1 MIIWITG
8 DRGAGKTTLAKQ
20 MRDLMPGTIILDG
33 DEMRA
38 SISVGLG
45 FSDEDRL
52 ENNLRIARL
61 ARILEAQGFPVLV
74 ATICPERVR
83 QEVFYIAKCR
93 FIHLRGSADG

>member
-8 DRGAGKTTLAKQ
+8 DRGAGKTTLAKE
-20 MRDLMPGTIILDG
+20 MRLKMPGSILLDG

-45 FSDEDRL
+45 FSDQDRL

-61 ARILEAQGFPVLV
+61 ARVLEAQGFSVLV
-74 ATICPERVR
+74 ATICPESIRKDVYY
-83 QEVFYIAKCR
+83 VAKCR
-93 FIHLRGSADG
+93 FIHL